1 LNESLRIATEW
12 RRTKAWI
19 VVLRPAHWIKNL
31 LVAAPMVFGHA
42 VPTPSLLF
50 SLASAFVICSL
61 AASAGYLTNDLID
74 READRAHVRKR
85 FRPVALGLI
94 SPLHALLAAVVFSVA
109 AMALA
114 HALFSPAMTALVAM
128 YLVLTATYSRWL
140 KRLPIFDVLVLAS
153 LFSLRLLVGGE
164 ASDIVVSG
172 WLLAFGFSLF
182 LALALAKRL
191 DEVIAYKGHDA
202 RRVPGRPYG
211 QGDAVALRWAMTVSA
226 LASVAILVAYV
237 GLRGGD
243 VYLYRQPEWL
253 WLSVG
258 LLALWLAHMLR
269 RANSGSLHGDPI
281 VIAASDPISL
291 LLAAGVAATLI
302 AAV

>member
-1 LNESLRIATEW
+1 VNESLRIATEW
-12 RRTKAWI
+12 QRAKAWM

-31 LVAAPMVFGHA
+31 LVAAPMIFGHA
-42 VPTPSLLF
+42 VPTPSLFF

-74 READRAHVRKR
+74 READRAHVSKR

-94 SPLHALLAAVVFSVA
+94 SPPHALMAAVAFSVA
-109 AMALA
+109 AIAVSQG
-114 HALFSPAMTALVAM
+114 LFSPEMTALVAV
-128 YLVLTATYSRWL
+128 YLGLTATYSRWL
-140 KRLPIFDVLVLAS
+140 KRLPIIDVIVLAS

-164 ASDIVVSG
+164 ASGIVVSG
-172 WLLAFGFSLF
+172 WLLAFGCCLF

-191 DEVIAYKGHDA
+191 DEVIAYRGQDKRA
-202 RRVPGRPYG
+202 VPGRPYG
-211 QGDAVALRWAMTVSA
+211 KSDAVALRLAIAVSA
-226 LASVAILVAYV
+226 LASIAILVAYV

-258 LLALWLAHMLR
+258 LLALWLAHMVR
-269 RANSGSLHGDPI
+269 RANAGRLHGDPI
-281 VIAASDPISL
+281 VIAASDPVSL
-291 LLAAGVAATLI
+291 LLAAGVAASFI